1 MMNAAR
7 NRSEEETA
15 NRTRLVSCCAI
26 NDIDILVLKS
36 DASIIHSQ
44 IT

>member
-26 NDIDILVLKS
+26 NDIDILALKS